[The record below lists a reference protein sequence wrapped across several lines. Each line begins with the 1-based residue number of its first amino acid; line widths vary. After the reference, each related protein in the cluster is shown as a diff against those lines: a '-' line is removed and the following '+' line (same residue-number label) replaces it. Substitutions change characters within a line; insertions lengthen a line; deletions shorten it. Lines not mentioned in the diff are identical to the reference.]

1 MNLLGAHQ
9 QPTFEHVHDHHR
21 SFPFPF
27 HRLQRF
33 WFTISAPAQWRIC
46 LQLIAMASTFG
57 EQPGSL
63 VAVAPAD
70 VVSAPKRCGRP
81 RKGNR
86 PKIDIDDE
94 IQEANRLAEVSRKMM
109 QAAKSAQRNS
119 RRSKQRLVRKAGK
132 LSAADLER
140 IATLK
145 RCGLFVPQ
153 VPEGPE
159 AETTSFGVTSASRGM
174 APGLPARRVNDKLLA
189 VVGQVE
195 GAAHLLA
202 SMHSWLPVSG
212 DMSPRPQSSASIRLP
227 SNAHI
232 VSVPRGNSPLTWARS
247 CSPSSGW

>member
-1 MNLLGAHQ
+1 
-9 QPTFEHVHDHHR
+9 
-21 SFPFPF
+21 
-27 HRLQRF
+27 
-33 WFTISAPAQWRIC
+33 
-46 LQLIAMASTFG
+46 MASTFG

-70 VVSAPKRCGRP
+70 ADSAPKRGGRP
-81 RKGNR
+81 RKGTR

-94 IQEANRLAEVSRKMM
+94 IQEANRLAEVTRKMM

-153 VPEGPE
+153 VPEGPQ
-159 AETTSFGVTSASRGM
+159 AETTSLGVTSASSGM
-174 APGLPARRVNDKLLA
+174 SPGLPSRRVNDKLLA

-202 SMHSWLPVSG
+202 SMHSHLPVSG
-212 DMSPRPQSSASIRLP
+212 DMGARPLRSASTRLL
-227 SNAHI
+227 SKGQM
-232 VSVPRGNSPLTWARS
+232 VSLPRGSRLLPGLALAPRAAAGDIAETSIPEQSVTGSDLEMHLMDEEVDNQ
-247 CSPSSGW
+247 